1 MNVIRIICVLLLIT
15 CSSVDSNISTDQ
27 TYKSLRTSLEK
38 GNIKTSEE
46 YLELLKQKDEES
58 KYFQDYLW
66 LQGDVYF
73 KKKEYAESIYNYQLF
88 LDLYPYNSEFNNVSW
103 KIVLAY
109 NKLIAKDSSRDISYC
124 PTLNRFASKFIGIKP
139 EAQVIIDKCHNFMA
153 TKEYN
158 LSKEYYLMN
167 KKETALN
174 RLKYFFVLFKGVKI
188 QSKTWDNALVFALEK
203 FGKKCEL
210 FVQYEPLE
218 KNSKYHILKERCV
231 KNMKS
236 Y

>member
-1 MNVIRIICVLLLIT
+1 MNVIRIISFLLFAT
-15 CSSVDSNISTDQ
+15 CSSVDTNISTDQ
-27 TYKSLRTSLEK
+27 TYKSLRASLEK
-38 GNIKTSEE
+38 GNIKSSED

-66 LQGDVYF
+66 LQGDLYF
-73 KKKEYAESIYNYQLF
+73 KKKEYAEAIYNYQLF
-88 LDLYPYNSEFNNVSW
+88 LDLYPYNSEFESVSW

-109 NKLIAKDSSRDISYC
+109 NKLIAHDSSRDISYC

-139 EAQVIIDKCHNFMA
+139 EAQTIIDKCHNFMA
-153 TKEYN
+153 KKEYN

-167 KKETALN
+167 KKESALN
-174 RLKYFFVLFKGVKI
+174 RLQYFFVLFKGVKI
-188 QSKTWDNALVFALEK
+188 QPEIWDNALIFSLQK

-210 FVQYEPLE
+210 FVRYEPLE
-218 KNSKYHILKERCV
+218 KNSKYHMLKERCV
-231 KNMKS
+231 KNTNN